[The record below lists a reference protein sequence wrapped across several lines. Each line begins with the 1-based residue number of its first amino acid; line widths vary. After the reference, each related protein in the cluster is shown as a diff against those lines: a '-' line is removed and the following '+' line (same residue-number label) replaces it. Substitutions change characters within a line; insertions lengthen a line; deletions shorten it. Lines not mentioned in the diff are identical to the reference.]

1 MSRIRELYEYICPQL
16 RATDGI
22 RKHLPFQLFPSRFS
36 FRTAK
41 VCFFILFVS
50 YYVRF
55 YLILS
60 LFSSHVTLHQPTQ
73 CAPSDNVPNIILKT
87 KSVSSAHEVLFIG
100 HRTAV
105 HVKGQFTTMVSAMH
119 HTQYFSSPRIATHRQ
134 NNHITVPC
142 PIFTSSAPLPKKYGK
157 TLSEALS
164 PSHYIAR
171 AYINK
176 VYEKKYE
183 VFCKKREQCFA
194 EMPNRPTFAMQ
205 NGNKHCQARQ
215 GNPRKRLDV

>member
-1 MSRIRELYEYICPQL
+1 MGSNKNNRATVHVRQPDFHAMSRIRELYEYICPQL

-119 HTQYFSSPRIATHRQ
+119 HTQYFSSPRIAPHRQ

-142 PIFTSSAPLPKKYGK
+142 PHFHVLRPSAEEVRKDTQRSTFSLPL
-157 TLSEALS
+157 
-164 PSHYIAR
+164 
-171 AYINK
+171 
-176 VYEKKYE
+176 
-183 VFCKKREQCFA
+183 
-194 EMPNRPTFAMQ
+194 
-205 NGNKHCQARQ
+205 HCACIY
-215 GNPRKRLDV
+215 K

>member
-1 MSRIRELYEYICPQL
+1 MSRTRELYEYICPQL

-87 KSVSSAHEVLFIG
+87 KSISSAHEVLFIG
-100 HRTAV
+100 YRTAV
-105 HVKGQFTTMVSAMH
+105 HVKGQFTTMVSAMR
-119 HTQYFSSPRIATHRQ
+119 HTQYFSGSRIATHRQ
-134 NNHITVPC
+134 NNHLTVPC
-142 PIFTSSAPLPKKYGK
+142 PISPPSAPLPKKYGK
-157 TLSEALS
+157 ALCEALS